1 MAQFTID
8 KAMIYERSLMR
19 EGEIEIGRHRGL
31 RPRYGQE
38 HCVGSN
44 PTNRNLIGR
53 RRHQYGIRDND
64 SSTSFSHCLSQKH
77 SVYALFF

>member
-8 KAMIYERSLMR
+8 KAMIYERPLMR

-44 PTNRNLIGR
+44 PTNL
-53 RRHQYGIRDND
+53 
-64 SSTSFSHCLSQKH
+64 TKSQW
-77 SVYALFF
+77 